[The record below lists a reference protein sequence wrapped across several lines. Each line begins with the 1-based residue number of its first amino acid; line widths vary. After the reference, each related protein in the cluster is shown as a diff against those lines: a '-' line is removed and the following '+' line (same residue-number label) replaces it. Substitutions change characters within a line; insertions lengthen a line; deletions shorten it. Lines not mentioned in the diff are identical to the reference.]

1 MFEEAHIGVFPINP
15 QDADFVAEPAFPAG
29 FVVFVGD
36 DDDEVVPFGDVVEEG
51 DVEGAKVV
59 GDDDVVAFPL
69 GDDFTGDGDAG
80 SEFKKEVNEKKDEFA
95 GHRFIEGVIECKLI
109 LSFS

>member
-1 MFEEAHIGVFPINP
+1 M
-15 QDADFVAEPAFPAG
+15 G

-51 DVEGAKVV
+51 DVEGAEVV

-69 GDDFTGDGDAG
+69 GDDFTSDGDAG
-80 SEFKKEVNEKKDEFA
+80 SEFEEKVDEKEDEFA
-95 GHRFIEGVIECKLI
+95 GHRMKWGCNGR
-109 LSFS
+109 